1 MEIIS
6 SLQVQHKALKEMGQE
21 KESELSSVKKPM

>member
-21 KESELSSVKKPM
+21 KESELSSDEG